1 MAHVNRPIIRCRRS
15 GRAPLA
21 GLPIILLTLGLT
33 LGLTLSSCAGDDEAS
48 RSAVTL
54 SPAPAEGAA
63 DVLVPAIEAPAATAA
78 PAATEAPAA
87 FDQAASEAAP
97 ADQATTGAPAGGAV
111 TPATGLATNIEPD
124 RLLVVNVTIDV
135 EVTDVGASV
144 TDVVTAAARHD
155 GQVYG
160 SNVQL
165 ADDETATAQIVIKLP
180 PRQVD
185 AAIAEIAAL
194 GALISQVQSTD
205 DVTDRVTDIDT
216 RIVTSLQSVARV
228 QLLLAEAKNLGEVVQ
243 LEAELTTRQTLLEE
257 LLAQQRNLGQQT
269 ALATLT
275 VLLHAA
281 DAEEIVEPDPLDFE
295 ATSSVTNGDG
305 IGDAFGRGGEAFV
318 NAAAAVLIFVGY
330 TAPFL
335 AVGLAA
341 LGGWAFSRRRRA
353 RRSRSAAPLL
363 PPAPD
368 EGQRTTEHDSAGAA
382 RT

>member
-1 MAHVNRPIIRCRRS
+1 MAHVNRPIIQCRRS

-33 LGLTLSSCAGDDEAS
+33 LGLTLSSCAGDDDAS
-48 RSAVTL
+48 QTAGTL

-63 DVLVPAIEAPAATAA
+63 DVLVPATEAPAAT
-78 PAATEAPAA
+78 
-87 FDQAASEAAP
+87 AAP
-97 ADQATTGAPAGGAV
+97 ADQATTGAPAAGAV
-111 TPATGLATNIEPD
+111 TPATGLATNLEPD

-135 EVTDVGASV
+135 EVSDVGASV
-144 TDVVTAAARHD
+144 ADVVTAAARHD

-353 RRSRSAAPLL
+353 RRSRSAAPPL

-368 EGQRTTEHDSAGAA
+368 EGWRTIEHDSADAA